1 MGPGAGRGDGHRQ
14 GYQDTDAHL
23 VYVACEV
30 IAGTARVTSAGE
42 VDTMEWVLI
51 GELATYVP
59 GGF

>member
-1 MGPGAGRGDGHRQ
+1 MAQRVGRGDGHRP
-14 GYQDTDAHL
+14 GYQDTGAHL
-23 VYVACEV
+23 IYVACEV

-51 GELATYVP
+51 DELPTYVP